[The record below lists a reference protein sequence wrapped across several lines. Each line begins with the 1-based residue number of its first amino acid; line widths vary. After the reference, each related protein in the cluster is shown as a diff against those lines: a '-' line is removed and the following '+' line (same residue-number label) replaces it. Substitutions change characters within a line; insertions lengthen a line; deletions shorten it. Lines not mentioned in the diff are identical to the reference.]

1 MLKKRGGP
9 DREPTFSPDIPKGEN
24 ISYSSLPSVD
34 RKTIIGEH
42 ITIDGQIHGKESL
55 IIEGAMKGKIM
66 LEKNQ
71 ITVGAKGRVEAEIHA
86 DNVTISGRL
95 TGNVKAL
102 GKVSI
107 TSGANFTGEI
117 KAKSISV
124 EDGAYLKAA
133 IELEQEPQKG
143 IPPDAKPAS
152 IGSKP
157 VSSFEKKPIIPGADP
172 IKNN

>member
-86 DNVTISGRL
+86 
-95 TGNVKAL
+95 
-102 GKVSI
+102 
-107 TSGANFTGEI
+107 
-117 KAKSISV
+117 
-124 EDGAYLKAA
+124 
-133 IELEQEPQKG
+133 
-143 IPPDAKPAS
+143 
-152 IGSKP
+152 
-157 VSSFEKKPIIPGADP
+157 
-172 IKNN
+172 